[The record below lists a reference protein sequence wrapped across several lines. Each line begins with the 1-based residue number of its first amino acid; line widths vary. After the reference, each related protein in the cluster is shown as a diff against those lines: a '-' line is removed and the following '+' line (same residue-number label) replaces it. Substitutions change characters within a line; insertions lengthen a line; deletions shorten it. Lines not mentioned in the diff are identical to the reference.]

1 MEHCPVNLS
10 QVQTGGEVL
19 NPQHFADVI
28 HGWSLVV
35 RGDLVHGLVVL
46 AVRAVD
52 EGVGQVT
59 LLVHVVDD
67 VLGKVLLHLAAGA
80 PEHAPAVVLKERK

>member
-1 MEHCPVNLS
+1 MTSRWGVGKNFL
-10 QVQTGGEVL
+10 T
-19 NPQHFADVI
+19 FADVI

-35 RGDLVHGLVVL
+35 RCDLVHGLVVL
-46 AVRAVD
+46 AVGAVD

-67 VLGKVLLHLAAGA
+67 VLGEVLLHLAARATEDA
-80 PEHAPAVVLKERK
+80 PPVVLKVRK